1 MGSRY
6 IRNTVITLAI
16 EAVAGTDVLPTG
28 LANAMLVADMS
39 IDPLDAKDIPRNLIR
54 GFFGGSEQLVGVA
67 SVKIGFTVELA
78 GSGTAG
84 TAPAWGAAMLACAM
98 AEGTLTT
105 PPRIEYS
112 PVSTGLKT
120 ATIYYYDDGVLH
132 KAFGVMGN
140 VAISAKAGERATLKF
155 DFVGLDGGVSAAM
168 TSGTYAAWKKPVALT
183 KSNVIDV
190 TIGATYLAGAFTGGT
205 VYPST
210 GLELQLG
217 NAVNFDALLS
227 EETVDI
233 TDRDSTGSVELKLT
247 AAQEVAFMAIVK
259 SNVTQSIA
267 FTIGTVAGNKIGL
280 FAPAVQ
286 LRKPK
291 KVDRNGKRLIGFELG
306 LVPVNGNDELL
317 IICL

>member
-1 MGSRY
+1 MATRY

-16 EAVAGTDVLPTG
+16 EATAGIDALPTG
-28 LANAMLVADMS
+28 LANAMLVSEMT
-39 IDPLDAKDIPRNLIR
+39 IDPLDAKDIPRNLVR

-84 TAPAWGAAMLACAM
+84 TAPAYGPALIACAM
-98 AEGTLTT
+98 AEGSLTT
-105 PPRIEYS
+105 PPRVEYS

-132 KAFGVMGN
+132 KAFGSMGN

-155 DFVGLDGGVSAAM
+155 DFVGLVGGETVAM
-168 TSGTYAAWKKPVALT
+168 TSGTYTAWKKPVALT
-183 KSNVIDV
+183 KANVIDV
-190 TIGATYLAGAFTGGT
+190 TIGATYLAGALSGGT
-205 VYPST
+205 VYPSS

-233 TDRDSTGSVELKLT
+233 TDRDASGSVELKLT
-247 AAQEVAFMAIVK
+247 AAQEVAFMAIVRA
-259 SNVTQSIA
+259 NTTQSIG
-267 FTIGTVAGNKIGL
+267 FTIGTIAGNKIML
-280 FAPAVQ
+280 FVPAAQ

-306 LVPVNGNDELL
+306 IVPVNGNDEVLL
-317 IICL
+317 ICL

>member
-1 MGSRY
+1 MSSRY

-16 EAVAGTDVLPTG
+16 EATPGTDALPTG

-39 IDPLDAKDIPRNLIR
+39 IDPLDAKDIPRNLVR
-54 GFFGGSEQLVGVA
+54 GYFGGSEQMVGVA

-78 GSGTAG
+78 GSGTAA
-84 TAPAWGAAMLACAM
+84 TPPAWGAAMLACAM
-98 AEGTLTT
+98 AEGALTT
-105 PPRIEYS
+105 PPRVEYS

-132 KAFGVMGN
+132 KAFGAMGN
-140 VAISAKAGERATLKF
+140 VTISAKAGERATLKF
-155 DFVGLDGGVSAAM
+155 DFVGLVGGESAAM
-168 TSGTYAAWKKPVALT
+168 TSGVYTAWKKPVALT
-183 KSNVIDV
+183 KANVIDV
-190 TIGATYLAGAFTGGT
+190 TLGATYLAGALTGGT
-205 VYPST
+205 VYPSS
-210 GLELQLG
+210 GLDLQLG

-247 AAQEVAFMAIVK
+247 AAQEVAFMTSVRA
-259 SNVTQSIA
+259 NTTQSVA
-267 FTIGTVAGNKIGL
+267 MTIGTVAGNKILL
-280 FAPAVQ
+280 FMPAVQ

-306 LVPVNGNDELL
+306 IVPVAGNDELL
-317 IICL
+317 LVCI